1 MPTRPRTRSARR
13 TVPPALD
20 PRRWWADAVT
30 ADRLLLA
37 VKTAAAAALAW
48 YLAPLVPFAQSEY
61 SYYAPLGVLVSMY
74 PTVARSASSGVQAVV
89 GLALGIGLGLVSL
102 AVVGTGLP
110 RIVAVAT
117 VILVGVLLAG
127 VRALGVGRDW
137 VAVAG
142 LFVLLLGG
150 ADPDGYSSSYLMTM
164 AFGVLVGVVVNL
176 VVVPPLRVD
185 RADDRLTRLRDDLG
199 DALHRIADAL
209 AGHAFDPTAADE
221 ATAGL
226 TGTLTDVREEVE
238 LADESRR
245 YNPRGRRLQ
254 APRDLGRRRLDALTG
269 TADATRELAA
279 ALTRLTG
286 GSDVDA
292 RLPDEARRVL
302 AEAVRAVARLVT
314 TPPEPEGTA
323 AQLREAEA
331 ALTAYTRHLRR
342 VDADDEPLDA
352 WEAAVALRRVIA
364 ACGPFSDP
372 DAATAAR

>member
-1 MPTRPRTRSARR
+1 M

-20 PRRWWADAVT
+20 PRRWWADAVS

-37 VKTAAAAALAW
+37 AKTAVAAALAW
-48 YLAPLVPFAQSEY
+48 YLAPFVPFAQSEY

-74 PTVARSASSGVQAVV
+74 PTVARSASSGVQALV
-89 GLALGIGLGLVSL
+89 GLALGIGLGLGSL

-110 RIVAVAT
+110 RIVAVAV
-117 VILVGVLLAG
+117 VILIGVLLAG

-137 VAVAG
+137 VAIAA

-176 VVVPPLRVD
+176 VVVPPLRVG
-185 RADDRLTRLRDDLG
+185 RADDRLTRLRDALG
-199 DALHRIADAL
+199 AALDRMGDAL
-209 AGHAFDPTAADE
+209 AGHAFDPEAAE
-221 ATAGL
+221 AATEGL
-226 TGTLTDVREEVE
+226 MATLADVREEVD

-245 YNPRGRRLQ
+245 YNPRGRRLH

-269 TADATRELAA
+269 TADATRELVA
-279 ALTRLTG
+279 ALTRLTAG
-286 GSDVDA
+286 PDA
-292 RLPDEARRVL
+292 DTRLPDDARRTL
-302 AEAVRAVARLVT
+302 AAAVRAVSRLVT

-323 AQLREAEA
+323 VQLHEADT
-331 ALTAYTRHLRR
+331 ALTAYTQRLRR
-342 VDADDEPLDA
+342 LDADDEPLDG

-372 DAATAAR
+372 DADTGAR

>member
-1 MPTRPRTRSARR
+1 M

-37 VKTAAAAALAW
+37 AKTAAAAALAW
-48 YLAPLVPFAQSEY
+48 YLAPFVPFAQSEY

-89 GLALGIGLGLVSL
+89 GLALGIGLGLGTL
-102 AVVGTGLP
+102 AVVAAGLP
-110 RIVAVAT
+110 RIVAVAV
-117 VILVGVLLAG
+117 VILIGVLLAG

-137 VAVAG
+137 VAIAA

-176 VVVPPLRVD
+176 VIVPPLRVK
-185 RADDRLTRLRDDLG
+185 RADDRLARLRD
-199 DALHRIADAL
+199 ALASALERIGGAL
-209 AGHAFDPTAADE
+209 AGRSFDPSAAETATDDLT
-221 ATAGL
+221 ATLA
-226 TGTLTDVREEVE
+226 DVREEVE

-245 YNPRGRRLQ
+245 FNPRGRRLQ
-254 APRDLGRRRLDALTG
+254 APRDLNRRRLDALSG
-269 TADATRELAA
+269 IADATRELSATLA
-279 ALTRLTG
+279 RLTAG
-286 GSDVDA
+286 PDVDT
-292 RLPDEARRVL
+292 RLPDETRRAL
-302 AEAVRAVARLVT
+302 ADAVVSVSQLVA
-314 TPPEPEGTA
+314 TPPHPDGTA
-323 AQLREAEA
+323 AELHDADA
-331 ALTAYTRHLRR
+331 ALTVLTRRLRAL
-342 VDADDEPLDA
+342 DAADAPLDG

-372 DAATAAR
+372 DADTGAR

>member
-1 MPTRPRTRSARR
+1 MTF
-13 TVPPALD
+13 PPALD
-20 PRRWWADAVT
+20 PRRWWSDAVS

-37 VKTAAAAALAW
+37 AKTAAAAALAW

-89 GLALGIGLGLVSL
+89 GLALGIGLGLISL

-110 RIVAVAT
+110 RIVAVAI
-117 VILVGVLLAG
+117 VILFGVLLAG

-137 VAVAG
+137 VAVAA

-176 VVVPPLRVD
+176 VIVPPLRVG
-185 RADDRLTRLRDDLG
+185 RADDRLTRLRDALG
-199 DALHRIADAL
+199 STLDRMADAL
-209 AGHAFDPTAADE
+209 AGHAFDPVAADA
-221 ATAGL
+221 ATEGL
-226 TGTLTDVREEVE
+226 TATLADVREEVD

-269 TADATRELAA
+269 TADATRELVA
-279 ALTRLTG
+279 ALTRLTAG
-286 GSDVDA
+286 PDADA
-292 RLPDEARRVL
+292 RLPTEARRTL
-302 AEAVRAVARLVT
+302 AEAVRAVSRLVT

-323 AQLREAEA
+323 VQLRAADA
-331 ALTAYTRHLRR
+331 ALSAYTQRLRR
-342 VDADDEPLDA
+342 LDADDEPLDG

-372 DAATAAR
+372 DAATGAQ

>member
-1 MPTRPRTRSARR
+1 M

-37 VKTAAAAALAW
+37 AKTAAAAALAW
-48 YLAPLVPFAQSEY
+48 YLAPFVPFAQSEY

-89 GLALGIGLGLVSL
+89 GLALGIGLGLGSL

-110 RIVAVAT
+110 RIVAVAI

-176 VVVPPLRVD
+176 IIVPPLRVD
-185 RADDRLTRLRDDLG
+185 RADDRLLRLRD
-199 DALHRIADAL
+199 ALAAALERIGAAL
-209 AGHAFDPTAADE
+209 AGRSFDPSAAEAGTDELTA
-221 ATAGL
+221 
-226 TGTLTDVREEVE
+226 TLADVREEVE

-245 YNPRGRRLQ
+245 FNPRGRRLQ
-254 APRDLGRRRLDALTG
+254 APRDLNRRRLDALSG
-269 TADATRELAA
+269 TADATRELSA
-279 ALTRLTG
+279 ALRRLTAG
-286 GSDVDA
+286 PDVDS
-292 RLPDEARRVL
+292 RLPDDARRAL
-302 AEAVRAVARLVT
+302 ADAVVAVSRLVA
-314 TPPEPEGTA
+314 TPPAPEGTA
-323 AQLREAEA
+323 AELHAAEE
-331 ALTAYTRHLRR
+331 ALTGYVRRLRAL
-342 VDADDEPLDA
+342 DAADEPLDG